1 MRNKIREIILF
12 CLPLIAGQVGQM
24 MFGIGDIIVAGRHSS
39 EMVAALGVANGLF
52 SPFFMICLGLSFAV
66 APLTARFIGQSK
78 GDHNLFSSAI
88 VASLGFCFIAHIG
101 ILIVASQIEH
111 FHIQEVL
118 VPEVIK
124 YIKICTP
131 SLYGAIL
138 FQVCKEYLQGHLK
151 TYFSNGL
158 IVVMNFVN
166 IAMNII
172 LIFGYGP
179 IPAFGIEGAAWATL
193 FSRTFMGVV
202 LFIYVLKH
210 YGLGKVKIDLI
221 KQVWN
226 LGFPISISVLIEV
239 MVFATVTTLIGR
251 MPVIS
256 SAAHNVVLNMASLTF
271 MVPLAVSS
279 AAGTYVGLHFGTKNY
294 QELVD
299 YAHGCLFISL
309 AFMSFT
315 ASLYFLAPQFLLRI
329 FTDDKELIAH
339 ASTLLVIVGLFQL
352 PDGAQVTL
360 QGILRGIGI
369 TKIPA
374 LMAFVCNWLIGLP
387 IGYHLAFSMGLNARG
402 LWSGLAI
409 GLSAMALSVAFL
421 FIRHKILIKEEF
433 AQA

>member
-1 MRNKIREIILF
+1 MRNKIKEIILF

-52 SPFFMICLGLSFAV
+52 SPFFMICLGLTFAV

-78 GDHNLFSSAI
+78 SDHNLFSSAI
-88 VASLGFCFIAHIG
+88 VSTIGFCLIAHLG
-101 ILIVASQIEH
+101 ILLVISQIQH
-111 FHIQEVL
+111 FHIQEIL
-118 VPEVIK
+118 VPEVVK

-138 FQVCKEYLQGHLK
+138 FQVCKEYLQAHLK

-158 IVVMNFVN
+158 VLVMNLVN
-166 IAMNII
+166 IGLNII

-193 FSRTFMGVV
+193 ISRTLMGLI
-202 LFIYVLKH
+202 LFFYVLKH
-210 YGLGKVKIDLI
+210 FGFGKVKWTLV
-221 KQVWN
+221 KEVWN

-256 SAAHNVVLNMASLTF
+256 SAAHNIVLNMASLTF

-279 AAGTYVGLHFGTKNY
+279 AAGTYVGLQFGTKNY
-294 QELVD
+294 QELVN

-315 ASLYFLAPQFLLRI
+315 ACCYFIAPQFLLRI
-329 FTDDKELIAH
+329 FTNDPELIAR
-339 ASTLLVIVGLFQL
+339 ASSLLLIVGLFQV

-360 QGILRGIGI
+360 QGILRGMGI
-369 TKIPA
+369 TKVPA
-374 LMAFVCNWLIGLP
+374 LLAFICNWMIGLP
-387 IGYHLAFSMGLNARG
+387 IGYYLAFSLGYNAEG

-409 GLSAMALSVAFL
+409 GLTAMAISVAVL
-421 FIRHKILIKEEF
+421 FVRQKLLTKAQF
-433 AQA
+433 A